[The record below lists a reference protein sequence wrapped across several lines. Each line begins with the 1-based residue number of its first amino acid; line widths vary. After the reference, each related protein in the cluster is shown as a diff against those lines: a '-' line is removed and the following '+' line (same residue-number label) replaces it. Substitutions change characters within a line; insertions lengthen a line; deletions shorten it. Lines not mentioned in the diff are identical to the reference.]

1 MKFLKKYMKT
11 KLSKIK
17 IIKRNRTGLTPINI
31 TGAGVGSIKQVFF
44 YNNVGDGVMRNF
56 SGDLKSSNDVVSNN
70 NIDKS
75 DSQNLEDLT
84 VKKLREIA
92 KKDKINLKD
101 IAHII

>member
-1 MKFLKKYMKT
+1 
-11 KLSKIK
+11 
-17 IIKRNRTGLTPINI
+17 
-31 TGAGVGSIKQVFF
+31 
-44 YNNVGDGVMRNF
+44 VMRNF